1 MFLSAGRQFES
12 RSTLLCSSTGRCP
25 SRYLDQQRSA
35 ECGIIVRHE
44 RSPSHIDGVGSRW
57 CSIVACPFHRIFDT
71 VVVNALWLLAVP
83 CKAAKAKAGR
93 FVYVSVSHLVPE
105 AFGGAAFKG

>member
-1 MFLSAGRQFES
+1 MTSLF
-12 RSTLLCSSTGRCP
+12 
-25 SRYLDQQRSA
+25 D
-35 ECGIIVRHE
+35 
-44 RSPSHIDGVGSRW
+44 
-57 CSIVACPFHRIFDT
+57 RIFDT
-71 VVVNALWLLAVP
+71 VVNALWLVVVP